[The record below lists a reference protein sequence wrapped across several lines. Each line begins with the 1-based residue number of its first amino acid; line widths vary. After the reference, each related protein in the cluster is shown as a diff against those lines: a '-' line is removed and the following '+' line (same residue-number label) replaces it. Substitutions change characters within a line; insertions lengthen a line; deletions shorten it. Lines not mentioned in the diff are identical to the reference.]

1 MEGESGGIFNI
12 ELDDAAE
19 SVDESERIPRN
30 FQSENDFK
38 KQRDGWKPKS
48 EVGEVSCS
56 SPY

>member
-19 SVDESERIPRN
+19 SADEPERISRN
-30 FQSENDFK
+30 FQSEDDFQ

-48 EVGEVSCS
+48 EGGEVSCS
-56 SPY
+56 PPC